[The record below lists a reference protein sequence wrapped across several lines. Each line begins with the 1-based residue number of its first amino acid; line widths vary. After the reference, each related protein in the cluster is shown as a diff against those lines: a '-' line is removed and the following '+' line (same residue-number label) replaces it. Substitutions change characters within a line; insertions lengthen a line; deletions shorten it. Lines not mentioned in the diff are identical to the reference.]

1 MFTTISLNRSNRQVT
16 DLDFVVT
23 LGLTAVGLALT
34 ALAFV
39 FGFGAEFGQIL
50 AIAG

>member
-1 MFTTISLNRSNRQVT
+1 MYPTISLRRSNRQVG
-16 DLDFVVT
+16 DLNFIAT
-23 LGLTAVGLALT
+23 LALT
-34 ALAFV
+34 ALGLAITALAFA

>member
-1 MFTTISLNRSNRQVT
+1 MFTTISLHRSNRQVG
-16 DLDFVVT
+16 DLDFIVT
-23 LGLTAVGLALT
+23 LTLAAVGLAIT
-34 ALAFV
+34 ALAFA

>member
-1 MFTTISLNRSNRQVT
+1 MFTTISLHRANRQVG
-16 DLDFVVT
+16 DLDFIVT
-23 LGLTAVGLALT
+23 LGLVTVGLALT
-34 ALAFV
+34 ALALV

>member
-1 MFTTISLNRSNRQVT
+1 MFTTISLHRSNRQVI
-16 DLDFVVT
+16 DSDFIVT

-34 ALAFV
+34 ALAFK
-39 FGFGAEFGQIL
+39 FGFGVEFGQIL

>member
-1 MFTTISLNRSNRQVT
+1 MFTTISLHQSNRVN
-16 DLDFVVT
+16 DLDFIVT
-23 LGLTAVGLALT
+23 LGLTAMGLALT
-34 ALAFV
+34 VLAFA